1 MASDP
6 DPRRFLLDILPKNSI
21 GAEIGVHKG
30 DFSRKILRTVS
41 PEALHLIDRW
51 RHETSETYKDAW
63 YGAVKLKAD
72 RARGTHAT
80 SASALDSIARSARD
94 R

>member
-1 MASDP
+1 ML
-6 DPRRFLLDILPKNSI
+6 PRKSI

-41 PEALHLIDRW
+41 PAALHLIDPW

-63 YGAVKLKAD
+63 YGGQAEGRQGEMD
-72 RARGTHAT
+72 ARY